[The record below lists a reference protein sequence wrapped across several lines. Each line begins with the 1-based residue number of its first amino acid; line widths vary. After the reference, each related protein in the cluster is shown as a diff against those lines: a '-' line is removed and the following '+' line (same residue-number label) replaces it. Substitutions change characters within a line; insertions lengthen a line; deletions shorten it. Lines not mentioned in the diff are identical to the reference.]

1 MKKIICILIVCIIP
15 FLLFADVILN
25 DQHLVDN
32 SVQFTNLD
40 DFPEIVILGYIVGPS
55 YDSPNFFVIK
65 NNEVLQKGYKFND
78 LGLYWASSKYVEHI
92 GIENIVINTDIG
104 PEYYGD
110 EYFQQVTNDP
120 NIYFITSAIDPGDFW
135 IDDYVDLNEQISEY
149 KIAGFINDE
158 IVIYL
163 AKQIQSFRDKDNSI
177 QVFDCPKIPNM
188 RLDPFVDASTS
199 SGSLFE

>member
-1 MKKIICILIVCIIP
+1 MKKIICIIIVCIIP
-15 FLLFADVILN
+15 FLLLADVILN

-110 EYFQQVTNDP
+110 GYFQQVTNDP
-120 NIYFITSAIDPGDFW
+120 NIYFITSVIDPGDFW
-135 IDDYVDLNEQISEY
+135 VDDYVDLNEQISEF

-188 RLDPFVDASTS
+188 RFDPFVDASTS